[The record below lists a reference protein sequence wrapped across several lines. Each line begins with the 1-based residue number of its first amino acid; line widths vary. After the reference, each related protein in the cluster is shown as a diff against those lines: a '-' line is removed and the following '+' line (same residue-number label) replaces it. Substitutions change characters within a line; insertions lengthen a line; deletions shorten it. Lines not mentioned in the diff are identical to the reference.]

1 MLLILL
7 KITWNKSRDWAAGM
21 ILSSKNER
29 ISWNLS
35 LWILDCN
42 DPYRFEFN
50 SAAIGFADMFYLKN
64 LNIFLLDSSQCVT
77 NLREVSV
84 VSFTYQGEFSKYV
97 LRHLVQWCHQWR
109 WLKSGRACSFCR
121 VGSGCFSLHLS
132 GGLDPSAI
140 GNIFHYLLWTTRKR
154 MEDSII
160 GIKIHGGAMEEPDLS
175 LKDLQPH
182 NFIDS
187 SRSWP
192 QGKLWMLGMLPGDVD
207 EWIYSTLHYSAWI
220 FGTSISH
227 LTLKQ
232 QISPTDVRCEI
243 PVLDKNSSVGWI
255 W

>member
-1 MLLILL
+1 MCDQPKRSQCCFVHVSRIIFKIRAQTPGAVMSPVTLVKEWTCLQLLPSWLWLL
-7 KITWNKSRDWAAGM
+7 FPPPEWWLGSIRHWKH
-21 ILSSKNER
+21 
-29 ISWNLS
+29 LS
-35 LWILDCN
+35 LPI
-42 DPYRFEFN
+42 
-50 SAAIGFADMFYLKN
+50 
-64 LNIFLLDSSQCVT
+64 V
-77 NLREVSV
+77 
-84 VSFTYQGEFSKYV
+84 
-97 LRHLVQWCHQWR
+97 
-109 WLKSGRACSFCR
+109 
-121 VGSGCFSLHLS
+121 
-132 GGLDPSAI
+132 
-140 GNIFHYLLWTTRKR
+140 LLWTTRKM